1 MSNKIKVIALVGATK
16 HRIYG
21 PLEEGK
27 EYAIEVS
34 HFGDKIFKPKGKED
48 KKVIEKYLASLD
60 KTRNKTENEKEEV
73 AAAPPE
79 EKIKE
84 D

>member
-1 MSNKIKVIALVGATK
+1 MLNKIKAIALVGATK

-27 EYAIEVS
+27 EYEIEVS

-48 KKVIEKYLASLD
+48 KKAIEKYIASL
-60 KTRNKTENEKEEV
+60 NEKEEV
-73 AAAPPE
+73 AAAPSE

-84 D
+84 DS

>member
-27 EYAIEVS
+27 EYEIEVS

-48 KKVIEKYLASLD
+48 KKVIEKYIASL
-60 KTRNKTENEKEEV
+60 NKPGEV

-79 EKIKE
+79 EKIEE
-84 D
+84 DS